1 VKTIDT
7 WRYLLVL
14 LSGMLLA
21 ACGPGTMT
29 LSSGVGTGGTGITT
43 GTVTGF
49 GSLVIEGDSYNSAT
63 AEYLEGDDKDEAVP
77 VSSLSVA
84 LGQQVQML
92 TDDQGNPTTVLVE
105 PTLIGEASNVSESGM
120 QVNGV
125 TVRFNTNLSA
135 GPRTYYAGLSGPN
148 AVEPGMKVEV
158 HGLYGVDVNG
168 PYVQATRVAQ
178 LPATSTVTRITGV
191 VTNLNPG
198 AGTFQIG
205 STTILYNAAT
215 SLMPEGTTLAN
226 GQLVNIWSPVAPSGG
241 QLTAAVI
248 RVRSLL
254 GIGGQAV
261 VSGLVTDLGATQFNV
276 SGIVVDASDPS
287 LTAIVQSLQQGDYVV
302 VGGQADAGTGR
313 LIAAS
318 IRTSTSLTTEVELKG
333 SITDYVSSDNFLV
346 RGVAVDAS
354 SATIDG
360 GPLANGAY
368 IEVHGH
374 IQGNVVHATS
384 VEVHPITPDGATVEY
399 DGIVSDLNGD
409 SFVLTLQDGTSYNV
423 TLADNVGY
431 ENGSASQ
438 LVNGARI
445 EVEATQ
451 TTTGLIAYAIEFK
464 DLELPSD
471 EEVFE
476 TSGIAYDVTATSFRV
491 NDLIIQINGVD
502 VTGLVDGAEVE
513 VHFISSGGLYLAQE
527 ISVED

>member
-21 ACGPGTMT
+21 ACGSGTMT

-49 GSLVIEGDSYNSAT
+49 GSLVIEGDSYSSAT

-92 TDDQGNPTTVLVE
+92 TNDQGNPTTVLVE
-105 PTLIGEASNVSESGM
+105 PTLIGEASNVSASGM

-125 TVRFNTNLSA
+125 TVRVNTNLSA
-135 GPRTYYAGLSGPN
+135 GPRTYYAGLNGLN

-158 HGLYGVDVNG
+158 HGLYGEDGNG
-168 PYVQATRVAQ
+168 PYVLATRIAQ
-178 LPATSTVTRITGV
+178 LPAASTVTRITGV

-205 STTILYNAAT
+205 STTILYNAST

-226 GQLVNIWSPVAPSGG
+226 GQLVNIWSPVAPSSG
-241 QLTAAVI
+241 QLTGAVI
-248 RVRSLL
+248 RVRSLQ
-254 GIGGQAV
+254 GISGQAV
-261 VSGLVTDLGATQFNV
+261 VSGLVTALGGSQFSV
-276 SGIVVDASDPS
+276 SGIVVDASDPNLS
-287 LTAIVQSLQQGDYVV
+287 AIVQSLKQGDFVV
-302 VGGQADAGTGR
+302 VGGKADAGTGK

-318 IRTSTSLTTEVELKG
+318 IRTSTSLSTEVELKG
-333 SITDYVSSDNFLV
+333 TVTDYVSSANFLV

-354 SATIDG
+354 SVTITG
-360 GPLANGAY
+360 GSLENGAY
-368 IEVHGH
+368 VEVHGH
-374 IQGNVVHATS
+374 IQGNVVRATL
-384 VEVHPITPDGATVEY
+384 VEVHPTTPEGATVEY
-399 DGIVSDLNGD
+399 DGIVSDLIGN
-409 SFVLTLQDGTSYNV
+409 SFVITLLDGTAFNV
-423 TLADNVGY
+423 TLSDNVGY
-431 ENGSASQ
+431 ENGTASQ

-464 DLELPSD
+464 DLEPPSNED
-471 EEVFE
+471 VFE
-476 TSGIAYDVTATSFRV
+476 ASGIAYNVTPTSFRV
-491 NDLIIQINGVD
+491 NDLTIQINNLD
-502 VTGLVDGAEVE
+502 VTGLANGIDVE

-527 ISVED
+527 ISIED

>member
-1 VKTIDT
+1 VKTIET

-14 LSGMLLA
+14 LSGLLLA
-21 ACGPGTMT
+21 ACGEGMT
-29 LSSGVGTGGTGITT
+29 VSGGVGTGGTGITT

-49 GSLVIEGDSYNSAT
+49 GSLVIEGDSYSSAT
-63 AEYLEGDDKDEAVP
+63 AEYWEGDDKDEAAP
-77 VSSLSVA
+77 ASSLSVA

-105 PTLIGEASNVSESGM
+105 PTLIGTASNVSGSGM
-120 QVNGV
+120 KVNGV
-125 TVRFNTNLSA
+125 TVRVNTNLSA
-135 GPRTYYAGLSGPN
+135 GPLTYYAGLSGLN

-158 HGLYGVDVNG
+158 HGLYGLDANG
-168 PYVQATRVAQ
+168 PYILATRIAQ
-178 LPATSTVTRITGV
+178 LPTASTVTRITGV

-198 AGTFQIG
+198 SGTFRIG

-215 SLMPEGTTLAN
+215 SRLPEGITLAD
-226 GQLVNIWSPVAPSGG
+226 GQLVNVWSPDIPSGG

-248 RVRSLL
+248 RVRSLK
-254 GIGGQAV
+254 GISGQAV
-261 VSGLVTDLGATQFNV
+261 VSGLVTALGGSQFSV
-276 SGIVVDASDPS
+276 SGIVVDASDPN
-287 LTAIVQSLQQGDYVV
+287 LATIVQSLKQGDYVV
-302 VGGQADAGTGR
+302 VSGQADASTGR

-318 IRTSTSLTTEVELKG
+318 IRTTSSLSTEVELKG
-333 SITDYVSSDNFLV
+333 TVTDYVNSANFLV

-368 IEVHGH
+368 VEVHGH
-374 IQGNVVHATS
+374 IQGNVVLANS
-384 VEVHPITPDGATVEY
+384 VEVHATTPENATVEY
-399 DGIVSDLNGD
+399 DGIVSALVGK
-409 SFVLTLQDGTSYNV
+409 SFVLTLSDGTAYNV
-423 TLADNVGY
+423 TLSDNVGY
-431 ENGSASQ
+431 KNGTASQ

-464 DLELPSD
+464 DLAASSD
-471 EEVFE
+471 DQVYE

-491 NDLIIQINGVD
+491 NDLTIQINGVD
-502 VTGLVDGAEVE
+502 VTGLADGIDVE

-527 ISVED
+527 ISIED

>member
-7 WRYLLVL
+7 WRGLLVL
-14 LSGMLLA
+14 LAGLLLA
-21 ACGPGTMT
+21 ACGEGMT
-29 LSSGVGTGGTGITT
+29 VSGGVGTGGTGITT

-63 AEYLEGDDKDEAVP
+63 AEYLEGDDADEAVP

-92 TDDQGNPTTVLVE
+92 IDDQGNPTTVLVE
-105 PTLIGEASNVSESGM
+105 PTLIGEASNVSDSGM
-120 QVNGV
+120 TVNGV

-158 HGLYGVDVNG
+158 HGLYGVDGNG
-168 PYVQATRVAQ
+168 PYIQATRVAQ

-191 VTNLNPG
+191 VTNLDPG
-198 AGTFQIG
+198 AGSFRIG
-205 STTILYNAAT
+205 ATTILYNAST
-215 SLMPEGTTLAN
+215 SLMPEDITLAN
-226 GQLVNIWSPVAPSGG
+226 GQLVNVWSPDAPSGG

-248 RVRSLL
+248 RVRSLQ

-261 VSGLVTDLGATQFNV
+261 VSGLVTALGGSQFSV
-276 SGIVVDASDPS
+276 SGIVVDASDPNLS
-287 LTAIVQSLQQGDYVV
+287 AIVQSLKQGDFVV
-302 VGGQADAGTGR
+302 VGGQADAATGR

-318 IRTSTSLTTEVELKG
+318 IRTSTSLSTEVELKG
-333 SITDYVSSDNFLV
+333 TVTNYVSSANFLV

-354 SATIDG
+354 SATIAG
-360 GPLANGAY
+360 GSLANDAY
-368 IEVHGH
+368 VEVHGH
-374 IQGNVVHATS
+374 IQGNVVLATS
-384 VEVHPITPDGATVEY
+384 VEVHPATPEGATVEY
-399 DGIVSDLNGD
+399 DGIVSDLVGD

-445 EVEATQ
+445 EIEATQ
-451 TTTGLIAYAIEFK
+451 GTTGLTVYAIEFK
-464 DLELPSD
+464 DLDAPSGG
-471 EEVFE
+471 EVYE
-476 TSGIAYDVTATSFRV
+476 TEGIAYNVTPTSFKV
-491 NDLIIQINGVD
+491 NDLTIQINGLA
-502 VTGLVDGAEVE
+502 VTGLDDGVEVE
-513 VHFISSGGLYLAQE
+513 VHFIASGDLYLALE
-527 ISVED
+527 INVED

>member
-1 VKTIDT
+1 MKTIDT
-7 WRYLLVL
+7 WRGLLVL
-14 LSGMLLA
+14 LAGLLLA
-21 ACGPGTMT
+21 ACGQGMT
-29 LSSGVGTGGTGITT
+29 VSDGVGTGGTGITT

-63 AEYLEGDDKDEAVP
+63 AEYLEGDDADEAVP

-92 TDDQGNPTTVLVE
+92 IDDQGNPTTVLVE
-105 PTLIGEASNVSESGM
+105 PTLIGEASNVSDSGM
-120 QVNGV
+120 NVNGV

-148 AVEPGMKVEV
+148 AVEAGMKVEV
-158 HGLYGVDVNG
+158 HGLYGVDGNG
-168 PYVQATRVAQ
+168 PYVQATRIAQ

-205 STTILYNAAT
+205 ATTILYNAST
-215 SLMPEGTTLAN
+215 SLMPEGITLAN
-226 GQLVNIWSPVAPSGG
+226 GQLVNVWSPDAPNGG
-241 QLTAAVI
+241 QLTAAAI
-248 RVRSLL
+248 RVRSLQ
-254 GIGGQAV
+254 GISGQAV
-261 VSGLVTDLGATQFNV
+261 VSGLVTALGGSQFSV
-276 SGIVVDASDPS
+276 SGIVVDASDPNLS
-287 LTAIVQSLQQGDYVV
+287 AIVQSLKQGDFVV

-318 IRTSTSLTTEVELKG
+318 IRTSTSLSAEVELKG
-333 SITDYVSSDNFLV
+333 TVTDYVSSANFLV

-354 SATIDG
+354 SATIAG
-360 GPLANGAY
+360 GSLANGAY
-368 IEVHGH
+368 VEIHGH
-374 IQGNVVHATS
+374 IQGNVVLATS
-384 VEVHPITPDGATVEY
+384 VEVHPTTPEGATVEY

-409 SFVLTLQDGTSYNV
+409 SFVLTLKDGMSYNV

-451 TTTGLIAYAIEFK
+451 GTAGLTAYAIEFK
-464 DLELPSD
+464 DLDVPSD
-471 EEVFE
+471 GQVYE
-476 TSGIAYDVTATSFRV
+476 TDGIAYNVTPTSFKV
-491 NDLIIQINGVD
+491 NDLTIQINGVA
-502 VTGLVDGAEVE
+502 VTGLEDGVEVE
-513 VHFISSGGLYLAQE
+513 VHFIASGDLYLALE
-527 ISVED
+527 INVED